1 MLHFRPSFLNFIEIL
16 HQLLHGVEEV
26 AFCAVLPNFICVVVH
41 TNLSIKNV
49 GMSLI
54 VALVLLIPR

>member
-1 MLHFRPSFLNFIEIL
+1 MLHFRFSFLYLLKIL
-16 HQLLHGVEEV
+16 HQLLNAIEVVEL
-26 AFCAVLPNFICVVVH
+26 CSVLSDFICVVVH
-41 TNLSIKNV
+41 ITRSIKNV

>member
-1 MLHFRPSFLNFIEIL
+1 MLHFRFSFLYLLKIL
-16 HQLLHGVEEV
+16 HQLLYREEV
-26 AFCAVLPNFICVVVH
+26 VELCAVLSYLIRVVVH
-41 TNLSIKNV
+41 ITLLIKNV

>member
-1 MLHFRPSFLNFIEIL
+1 MLHFRFSILYLLKIL
-16 HQLLHGVEEV
+16 HQLFDSEEIV
-26 AFCAVLPNFICVVVH
+26 ALGAVLSYLIRVVVH
-41 TNLSIKNV
+41 INLLIKNV

>member
-1 MLHFRPSFLNFIEIL
+1 MLHFRFSILYMLKIL
-16 HQLLHGVEEV
+16 HQLLYRVEV
-26 AFCAVLPNFICVVVH
+26 VVLGAVLSYFIRVVVH
-41 TNLSIKNV
+41 ITLLIKNV